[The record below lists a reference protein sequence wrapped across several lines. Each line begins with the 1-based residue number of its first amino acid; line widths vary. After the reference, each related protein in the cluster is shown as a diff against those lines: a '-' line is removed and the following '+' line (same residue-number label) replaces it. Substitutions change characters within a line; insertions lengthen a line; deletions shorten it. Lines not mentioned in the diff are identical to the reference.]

1 MPTALRI
8 LVPIVFFSRTEVFAP
23 RVFFLFDAG
32 GGGGGLEDASVFATD
47 ATSSPGDGGGGCGGG
62 TMGAWRSL
70 VFAMGA
76 TSFSFNGG
84 NMGGCRSGIR
94 NDGAG
99 FLGGVMIFG
108 CCLFG
113 FLLLLCLTGT

>member
-8 LVPIVFFSRTEVFAP
+8 LVPIVLFSRTEVFA
-23 RVFFLFDAG
+23 RRGFFLFDAG
-32 GGGGGLEDASVFATD
+32 GGGGLEEATVFATD
-47 ATSSPGDGGGGCGGG
+47 ATSSTGGGGGGGGGG
-62 TMGAWRSL
+62 TMGACRSL
-70 VFAMGA
+70 FFAMGA
-76 TSFSFNGG
+76 PSFSFNGG
-84 NMGGCRSGIR
+84 NMGGCRSGVR

-113 FLLLLCLTGT
+113 FLLLLCSTGT